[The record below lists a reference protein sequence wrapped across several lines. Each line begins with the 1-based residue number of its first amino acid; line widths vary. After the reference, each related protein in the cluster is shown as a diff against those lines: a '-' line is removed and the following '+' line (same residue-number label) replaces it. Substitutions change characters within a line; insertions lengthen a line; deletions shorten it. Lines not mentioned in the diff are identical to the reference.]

1 MVGGHSSTAHHH
13 PLYRKII
20 MENFGTYFGT
30 QSSAITVTAAALFIF
45 GLAYNWL
52 VDRWHRAGYSD
63 GLTSLLVVA
72 GVAVTV
78 AASGFTIGWAVALLL
93 LLYFVA
99 SGLPMALGDLWRY
112 VNARRVERRERHE

>member
-1 MVGGHSSTAHHH
+1 MQ
-13 PLYRKII
+13 
-20 MENFGTYFGT
+20 EFGTAFGID
-30 QSSAITVTAAALFIF
+30 SGAIAVTAVGLLLF
-45 GLAYNWL
+45 GVAYNWL

-78 AASGFTIGWAVALLL
+78 AAAGFTIGWTAVLLL
-93 LLYFVA
+93 LLYFAA

-112 VNARRVERRERHE
+112 VKARRVERMGRHE